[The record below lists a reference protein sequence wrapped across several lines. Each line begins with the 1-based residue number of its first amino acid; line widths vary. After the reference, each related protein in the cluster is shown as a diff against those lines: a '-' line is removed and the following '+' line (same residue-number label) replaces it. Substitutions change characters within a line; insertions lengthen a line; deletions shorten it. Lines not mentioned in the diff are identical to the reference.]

1 MGNSGSTSESSGTT
15 ETPSANTTQVDMEE
29 KVLETLDAKANPGA
43 PASPV
48 PEEEEEEEEGPPTS
62 GGRKRRRKSRRKRKK
77 SKKKK
82 KNKKKKKETYKE
94 KKTP

>member
-62 GGRKRRRKSRRKRKK
+62 GGRKRRRKSR
-77 SKKKK
+77 
-82 KNKKKKKETYKE
+82 
-94 KKTP
+94 